1 MPSKR
6 LARYGN
12 RLGLA
17 IRKRLES
24 VRSVKLRQMRTF
36 QAVCFTVVLVAG
48 RVALG
53 AEPSPNR
60 DSESLTPEAKA
71 FIDHLDA
78 ESRIAQDALH
88 AGEGDAAA
96 LGRLSAAAASGDAY
110 AQFRLGLLYRDG
122 KGVPQSAR
130 GYVSWLQK

>member
-1 MPSKR
+1 
-6 LARYGN
+6 
-12 RLGLA
+12 
-17 IRKRLES
+17 
-24 VRSVKLRQMRTF
+24 MRTF

-48 RVALG
+48 HAALG

-130 GYVSWLQK
+130 GYVSWLQKSAAGGYAGAQARLIGIYEEYRKT